1 MQNQV
6 FHQLATKEISVRK
19 AYSELYDTPK
29 TRRYPRA
36 HFLKLR
42 IRIPE
47 ERGVSRFLAFLF
59 WLPMPIFYV
68 RIGLAFV
75 KVKDGH
81 DPLPIPKQEIMK
93 LLSYRGIQVEVDAKD
108 GTKILIKTI

>member
-6 FHQLATKEISVRK
+6 LAQLSNNEINVRK
-19 AYSELYDTPK
+19 AYAELYGSSRTA
-29 TRRYPRA
+29 RYPRA
-36 HFLKLR
+36 HFLKLK

-47 ERGVSRFLAFLF
+47 HRGTSRFLAFLF
-59 WLPMPIFYV
+59 WLPMPLFYV
-68 RIGLAFV
+68 RIGLSFV
-75 KVKDGH
+75 KAKDGE

-108 GTKILIKTI
+108 GTKILIKTL